1 MTLRLFV
8 PVALVLVTV
17 QAPRTVLAQNAPP
30 ASGPVVIMGQL
41 TIKPDRVQEFLKI
54 VQDMTARVKRE
65 DKGNIRYDLFNVMP
79 LGNRGAAAAGTTGVN
94 FVFLEEWESQA
105 AFAGHSAWAGPIVQN
120 QWRPLAEKVELV
132 RLTKAPAP

>member
-1 MTLRLFV
+1 MTNRLIV
-8 PVALVLVTV
+8 SLALAAATA
-17 QAPRTVLAQNAPP
+17 QAPSTVLAQNAPP

-65 DKGNIRYDLFNVMP
+65 DKGNIRYDLFTVMP
-79 LGNRGAAAAGTTGVN
+79 LGNRGDGAAPTTGAN

-105 AFAGHSAWAGPIVQN
+105 AFTAHSAWAGSIVQN
-120 QWRPLAEKVELV
+120 QWRPLADRVELV
-132 RLTKAPAP
+132 RLTRTGGQ